1 VQSDWTPLTNR
12 VDLFAKW
19 GGARRPLDEDV
30 WQFGSFLA

>member
-1 VQSDWTPLTNR
+1 VNR

-19 GGARRPLDEDV
+19 GGAKRPVDDDV